1 MIDDKKADDLADD
14 DLDRAQGGYS
24 VELVNATVS
33 SIRTEAGVI
42 EYQDGTDL
50 SLRKRPGRSK

>member
-1 MIDDKKADDLADD
+1 MSDIRKAETVEDD

-24 VELVNATVS
+24 VELTNATVS

-42 EYQDGTDL
+42 EYQDGNDL
-50 SLRKRPGRSK
+50 LLRKRPGRSK

>member
-42 EYQDGTDL
+42 EYQDGDDL
-50 SLRKRPGRSK
+50 FLR